1 MIESLNRVRI
11 YDVLT
16 FKAMKTASSILTA
29 IALAMVTPTLMA
41 DIISLGFSS
50 ARANKA
56 QVQGNCDLMAS
67 NTVRASLVGQ
77 QDIPVPSATQNPQAK
92 PEMARVAVFQVVEP
106 LAYRRYVRFGD
117 GQLMPG
123 MQFTIA
129 MNDELP
135 GQPADNIDKI
145 AAMQPGQEAIMRV
158 DHLYLMD
165 GQQGQSIRVCAR
177 LAVRPMGEEQAP
189 APTAEETAQIAT
201 PPAPAA
207 PAAADAP
214 AAAAAPAPTA
224 QPAPL
229 PTSVAPLGGARNPLS
244 LAPTHYAQMRGS
256 SSSVSITRDA
266 AGNMQ
271 RVEVTR
277 NYDSTTGQTTTRMFI
292 NGVEVDPQTRQP
304 LAQPQAMPQP
314 APQPMPQPAAADI
327 PTPTAEGDA
336 DAPIVEHNTAPIP
349 DPLAPSTPAET
360 APTPAPTGDGF

>member
-1 MIESLNRVRI
+1 
-11 YDVLT
+11 
-16 FKAMKTASSILTA
+16 MKTATSILTT
-29 IALAMVTPTLMA
+29 IALAMVTPSLMA
-41 DIISLGFSS
+41 DIISMGFSS
-50 ARANKA
+50 STAKRNA

-67 NTVRASLVGQ
+67 NTVRATLVGQ
-77 QDIPVPSATQNPQAK
+77 QDIPVPSATQTPQAK

-129 MNDELP
+129 MDDELP

-145 AAMQPGQEAIMRV
+145 ADMQPGQEAIMRV

-177 LAVRPMGEEQAP
+177 LAVRPMGEQAP
-189 APTAEETAQIAT
+189 AATPEETAQISAV
-201 PPAPAA
+201 PAPAA
-207 PAAADAP
+207 GAAPVSTAAP
-214 AAAAAPAPTA
+214 AATA
-224 QPAPL
+224 RPAPL
-229 PTSVAPLGGARNPLS
+229 PTHVVPLGGANRNPLS

-256 SSSVSITRDA
+256 SSSVSISRDA

-277 NYDSTTGQTTTRMFI
+277 NYDSATGQTTTRMFI

-304 LAQPQAMPQP
+304 LAQPQAPAQP
-314 APQPMPQPAAADI
+314 APQAPAAD
-327 PTPTAEGDA
+327 TPKPKAEGDA

-349 DPLAPSTPAET
+349 DPLAPAGTPA
-360 APTPAPTGDGF
+360 APAESTPAPTGDSF